1 LGLDFV
7 IVKMWKSAAG
17 QQLLE
22 SVAGGG
28 LGASTHIFSTHAR
41 TNSSKACAWEKL
53 DALRLF
59 QAAKSFRGRPPATP
73 GQIQELSK
81 IIDLVKIQ
89 QYCSAQFPFDFYDP

>member
-28 LGASTHIFSTHAR
+28 LGASPHIFSTHAR

-59 QAAKSFRGRPPATP
+59 QAAKSFVAGHRQPLDKFRNSQKSLTW
-73 GQIQELSK
+73 
-81 IIDLVKIQ
+81 
-89 QYCSAQFPFDFYDP
+89 